1 MEDNQKE
8 SSQESSNKEINKEK
22 PSQTNNQHI
31 IRESIGIKEID
42 SMVQGGVPTGSI
54 IGLSGPPGVGKSIFS
69 LHFLL
74 EGARKGQKC
83 VYINLEEPRRNIDNM
98 IKQFDFADEFFELE
112 KKELIVIKCFDYPE
126 YEKVYTELL
135 QRIKND
141 KQIKRLVIDSFN
153 CFFSSLENPFTLA
166 TQINVRKMI
175 NESFYH
181 MRRYGLTTLLIL
193 EKAENGCVYSGP
205 FNYNIPYLV
214 DGIIK
219 LDFLELGTIERRIF
233 IPKMRWTDQ
242 YKESKS
248 YEIGDKGIEVVGD
261 EGDEEEN
268 EK

>member
-1 MEDNQKE
+1 M
-8 SSQESSNKEINKEK
+8 QEG
-22 PSQTNNQHI
+22 NNQHI
-31 IRESIGIKEID
+31 IRESSGIKEID
-42 SMVQGGVPTGSI
+42 SMTQGGLPNGSI

-74 EGARKGQKC
+74 EGARKEQKC
-83 VYINLEEPRRNIDNM
+83 VYINLEEPRRNINNM

-112 KKELIVIKCFDYPE
+112 KKELIIIKCFDYPE

-135 QRIKND
+135 QRIKQD
-141 KQIKRLVIDSFN
+141 KKIKRLVIDSFN
-153 CFFSSLENPFTLA
+153 CFFSSIDNPHTLA
-166 TQINVRKMI
+166 TAINVRKMI

-193 EKAENGCVYSGP
+193 EKSHETLCQGGN

-219 LDFLELGTIERRIF
+219 LDFLDLGTIERRIF
-233 IPKMRWTDQ
+233 IPKMRWTNQ

-248 YEIGDKGIEVVGD
+248 YDIGGKGIEVVGD
-261 EGDEEEN
+261 NEEERD
-268 EK
+268 E

>member
-1 MEDNQKE
+1 MEDKTENKTKPKKKPQEETLTRE
-8 SSQESSNKEINKEK
+8 SS
-22 PSQTNNQHI
+22 
-31 IRESIGIKEID
+31 GIKEID
-42 SMVQGGVPTGSI
+42 SMIQGGLPNGSI

-83 VYINLEEPRRNIDNM
+83 VYINLEEPRRNINNM

-112 KKELIVIKCFDYPE
+112 KKELIIIKCFDYPE

-135 QRIKND
+135 QRIKQD
-141 KQIKRLVIDSFN
+141 KKIKRLVIDSFN
-153 CFFSSLENPFTLA
+153 CFFSSLDNPHALA
-166 TQINVRKMI
+166 TAINVRKMI

-193 EKAENGCVYSGP
+193 EKAEDHIRTGGIS
-205 FNYNIPYLV
+205 FDHNIPFLV

-219 LDFLELGTIERRIF
+219 LDFLDLGTIERRIF
-233 IPKMRWTDQ
+233 IPKMRWTNQ

-248 YEIGDKGIEVVGD
+248 YEIGGRGIEVIG
-261 EGDEEEN
+261 GDEEDE
-268 EK
+268 EE